1 MSEREPKLPLF
12 PDADETVQA
21 IHQGDIDAVVVMRAL
36 DGPQVI
42 LLHGAEEPYRVLV
55 ERMSDG
61 ALTAGPDGVILYVN
75 DRLCEQTGYS
85 AVELVGRQLGSLFE
99 GERPRLVPEITAEA
113 SLLRNGDDAMPVAV
127 WSRPISIA
135 STTAT
140 LVRLTDLSVHRRAE
154 QIAAAERFARSVLE
168 QATEAVVVLSPD
180 GHITHAS
187 WRAEQLAEKS
197 PVGRTFSEAFPLEAQ
212 RTDEAGTLALE
223 QFSAESLDTMLATRP
238 FHGVEVKLRGERNAR
253 SAFLLSAGPLVDE
266 GRHNVGSIV
275 TLTDI
280 TERKR
285 AEEQLTIMVA
295 ELNHRVKN
303 ILAIVQS
310 VAAQTVRSSGSL
322 EDFAD
327 AFTGRLKALAIAHDL
342 LTQTRWIGIGLNEL
356 LAAVLAPYR
365 SAGESSRDHLWPGD
379 SITCPGCGAV
389 VHGVARDDD
398 ERRKI
403 RRAVD
408 ASRHH
413 RHYLAGERQR
423 RQVGR
428 AGLAGA
434 SWAGGQTGSVG
445 GFRHKIDRSRYQ
457 PRSRRA
463 HQNRFRSSRRA
474 LDDYIPNW
482 RISPGFEKWRPV
494 QLSHN
499 RTGEYSFAN
508 PAQLSFVERFGNA
521 GHRAEWGGKKRHVVI
536 TRRDNEP

>member
-12 PDADETVQA
+12 PDANETVQA

-135 STTAT
+135 NTTAT

-365 SAGESSRDHLWPGD
+365 SAGESRVTISGPAILLPAR
-379 SITCPGCGAV
+379 AV
-389 VHGVARDDD
+389 VPLSMVLHEMTTNAAKYGALSTRRGTIDITWQVSDSGDRSVELVWQ
-398 ERRKI
+398 ERRGPVVKPGASAGFGTKLIDRAISHDLDGRTKI
-403 RRAVD
+403 D
-408 ASRHH
+408 FDP
-413 RHYLAGERQR
+413 AGVRWTITFST
-423 RQVGR
+423 GGF
-428 AGLAGA
+428 AGLREMA
-434 SWAGGQTGSVG
+434 SG
-445 GFRHKIDRSRYQ
+445 
-457 PRSRRA
+457 
-463 HQNRFRSSRRA
+463 
-474 LDDYIPNW
+474 
-482 RISPGFEKWRPV
+482 PV
-494 QLSHN
+494 I
-499 RTGEYSFAN
+499 A
-508 PAQLSFVERFGNA
+508 
-521 GHRAEWGGKKRHVVI
+521 
-536 TRRDNEP
+536 